1 MEHQTQ
7 PPSIAIL
14 SNTTRQLILNIKI
27 HGMFLQD
34 TTIGGK
40 TYQRILIPQEI
51 TTEKTQLTRPFFF
64 DRIYPNPTKG
74 MIKIR
79 FNSPD
84 ERKITIKLYDV
95 CGCLVHKDLIKSRLG
110 MNEVLIRPEG
120 LSAGIYFVRLEVE
133 NYGQMEKIILFK

>member
-1 MEHQTQ
+1 MKNLFVCLVTLISGLMALWI
-7 PPSIAIL
+7 PFDGTSDPTPSIAIL
-14 SNTTRQLILNIKI
+14 SNTTRELILNIKI

-74 MIKIR
+74 MIRLRFSSLITEKSQTNSMMSVAVWCTKI
-79 FNSPD
+79 
-84 ERKITIKLYDV
+84 
-95 CGCLVHKDLIKSRLG
+95 
-110 MNEVLIRPEG
+110 
-120 LSAGIYFVRLEVE
+120 
-133 NYGQMEKIILFK
+133 